1 MVVILSN
8 FIFSWQMKL
17 LYLWY
22 ITWYFDIC
30 IPCGMSC
37 LRQLTYV
44 LLHIIS
50 FLFWSS
56 KKVFIDC
63 ISNSCGCNTPLLAVV
78 TMICHRP
85 LEGTSSSKLK
95 AGWLSR
101 VTSQPLGAMFLPSA
115 SMGSDST
122 CKWSRSAQPFW
133 IPPTTCDII
142 FSSSTCVVIG
152 QVAFYL
158 VCTNNLTVSYI
169 KTWTF
174 SEQLDITEK
183 RAPWCNR
190 LKI

>member
-22 ITWYFDIC
+22 ITWYFDIF

-56 KKVFIDC
+56 KKVFIYC
-63 ISNSCGCNTPLLAVV
+63 ISNSSGCNTPLLAVV

-85 LEGTSSSKLK
+85 LEGTSSSKMK
-95 AGWLSR
+95 AGCLSR
-101 VTSQPLGAMFLPSA
+101 VTPQPLGAMLLPSA

-122 CKWSRSAQPFW
+122 CKWGHTPRPFW
-133 IPPTTCDII
+133 IPPTTCDIMS
-142 FSSSTCVVIG
+142 SSSTRVVIG
-152 QVAFYL
+152 QVGFYL
-158 VCTNNLTVSYI
+158 VCTEQQAEMGTYCTVQPYSV
-169 KTWTF
+169 
-174 SEQLDITEK
+174 LH
-183 RAPWCNR
+183 
-190 LKI
+190 